1 MSRSSKGFSL
11 IELMIVVV
19 IVGILGAVAYPNY
32 INYVKKTHRGEI
44 AELMTEA
51 AQTLERHYSRAGS
64 YANVTTPTVVTTADP
79 VGNAYYTLAV
89 NRVAASGATPSSF
102 TLTATPIAGKMMAGD
117 MCGTYTLDNTGLRG
131 NTGTTTGSST
141 AVCWGR

>member
-1 MSRSSKGFSL
+1 MIRRSKGFSL

-32 INYVKKTHRGEI
+32 INYVKKTRRGEI

-51 AQTLERHYSRAGS
+51 AQALERHYSRAGS
-64 YANVTTPTVVTTADP
+64 YANTTTPTVVTTADP
-79 VGNAYYTLAV
+79 VGNAYYSLTV
-89 NRVAASGATPSSF
+89 NRVAASGGTTSSF
-102 TLTATPIAGKMMAGD
+102 LLTAAPVAGKMMAGD
-117 MCGTYTLDNTGLRG
+117 MCGSYTLTDTGLRA
-131 NTGTTTGSST
+131 NTNTTTGATT